1 MMQTVFKKGDRVR
14 HPSRPEWGTGTI
26 SRIESLSRG
35 GTPDMR
41 LWVRFPTT
49 GEKALL
55 ASAAALE
62 LVDSPAAEQL
72 VGDRPTVHQLDMAN
86 GGGWLADVSKRK
98 IDDVMVAVSD
108 DAINPFASPQR
119 RLADLLALYRFDGSP
134 ARLVEWAVAQSG
146 LDDPMSRFNRQELEQ
161 FHKRWLLN
169 VDAQLLKLL
178 TELKRDRALV
188 DAALKTAPPLAQRA
202 VRRQLELVR

>member
-1 MMQTVFKKGDRVR
+1 MQTVFKKGDRVR

-26 SRIESLSRG
+26 SRIETLSRG

-55 ASAAALE
+55 ASAAGLE
-62 LVDSPAAEQL
+62 LVDSPASEQL
-72 VGDRPTVHQLDMAN
+72 LSDRPSIHELDMTN

-108 DAINPFASPQR
+108 DALDPFASPQR
-119 RLADLLALYRFDGSP
+119 RLANILGLYRFDGSP

-146 LDDPMSRFNRQELEQ
+146 LDDPISRFNRQELEQ
-161 FHKRWLLN
+161 FHRRWLAN
-169 VDAQLLKLL
+169 VDAQLFKLL
-178 TELKRDRALV
+178 TDLKRERALV
-188 DAALKTAPPLAQRA
+188 DAALKTAPPLAQRT
-202 VRRQLELVR
+202 VRRQLELMR

>member
-1 MMQTVFKKGDRVR
+1 MQTVFKKGDRVR

-26 SRIESLSRG
+26 SRIEILARG

-55 ASAAALE
+55 ASAAGLE
-62 LVDSPAAEQL
+62 LVDSPASEQL
-72 VGDRPTVHQLDMAN
+72 LGDRPSIQELDMAN

-98 IDDVMVAVSD
+98 IDDVMVAVSE
-108 DAINPFASPQR
+108 DALDPFASPQR
-119 RLADLLALYRFDGSP
+119 RLANILGLYRFDGSP

-161 FHKRWLLN
+161 FHRRWLAN

-178 TELKRDRALV
+178 TDLKRERALV

-202 VRRQLELVR
+202 VRRQLEFVR

>member
-1 MMQTVFKKGDRVR
+1 
-14 HPSRPEWGTGTI
+14 
-26 SRIESLSRG
+26 
-35 GTPDMR
+35 MR

-55 ASAAALE
+55 ASAAGLE
-62 LVDSPAAEQL
+62 LVDSPASEQL
-72 VGDRPTVHQLDMAN
+72 LGDRPSIHELDMAN

-108 DAINPFASPQR
+108 DALDPFASPQR
-119 RLADLLALYRFDGSP
+119 RLANILGLYRFDGSP

-161 FHKRWLLN
+161 FHRRWLAN

-178 TELKRDRALV
+178 TDLKRERALV

-202 VRRQLELVR
+202 VRRQLEFVR